1 LTTRVLYAILIS
13 EKEKENKTMYQI
25 RMTTE
30 KTIEYSQVFASEWA
44 ANYVAIQVVHA
55 NLGVTKAEI
64 VNRKTGKI
72 EKTYMAG

>member
-1 LTTRVLYAILIS
+1 
-13 EKEKENKTMYQI
+13 
-25 RMTTE
+25 MTTE

-72 EKTYMAG
+72 EKTYTAE

>member
-1 LTTRVLYAILIS
+1 
-13 EKEKENKTMYQI
+13 MYQI

-72 EKTYMAG
+72 EKTYMAE